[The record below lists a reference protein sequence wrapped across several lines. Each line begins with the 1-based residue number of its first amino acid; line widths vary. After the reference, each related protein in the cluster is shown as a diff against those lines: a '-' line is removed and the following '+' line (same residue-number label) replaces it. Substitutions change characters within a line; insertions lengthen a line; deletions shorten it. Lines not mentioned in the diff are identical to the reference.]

1 MYFETSDTFQK
12 YAKWGDFDGF
22 PSMWVGVISVG
33 QQLSAVVAS
42 KVGVCPK
49 VGLSAWGARP
59 EQWGGMRGGNFP
71 ENISAK
77 THYDLKFC

>member
-1 MYFETSDTFQK
+1 
-12 YAKWGDFDGF
+12 
-22 PSMWVGVISVG
+22 
-33 QQLSAVVAS
+33 VAS

-59 EQWGGMRGGNFP
+59 EHWGGMRGGKTLRK
-71 ENISAK
+71 NISAK